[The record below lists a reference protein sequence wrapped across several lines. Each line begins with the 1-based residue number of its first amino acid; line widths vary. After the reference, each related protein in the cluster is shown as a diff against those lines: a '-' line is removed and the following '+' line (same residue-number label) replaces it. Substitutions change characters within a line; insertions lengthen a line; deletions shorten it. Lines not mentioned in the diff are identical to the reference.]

1 MDSRKSPDIF
11 NVSTPGETA
20 ADDINQMN
28 LALDRTI
35 LANERTYA
43 AWIRTGLAAL
53 AAGLGIAKFMT
64 GLIPLWSILI
74 IAAVLI
80 GFSSVAFLLAA
91 WRYSHLHI
99 KVSHL
104 EVDAVPLAMIRSLSL
119 LLVCCSMIA
128 LAGLWY
134 MIA

>member
-1 MDSRKSPDIF
+1 MASRRLPDIF
-11 NVSTPGETA
+11 SVSTPGETA
-20 ADDINQMN
+20 TGDITQTN
-28 LALDRTI
+28 LALDRTV

-91 WRYSHLHI
+91 WRYRHVHI

-104 EVDAVPLAMIRSLSL
+104 EVEAVPLAMIRSGAMMSASR
-119 LLVCCSMIA
+119 VFAARITDISTPP
-128 LAGLWY
+128 
-134 MIA
+134 